1 MLEWRNG
8 TLILFDKLRQVFD
21 QSNKIRVVFYKLFS
35 KKTLK
40 PILKNSLKFPGEC
53 VYIANAKID
62 IVTVLKMSPK
72 QTFFKNIAHIY
83 LLSFC
88 SNFDVKINHYICSV
102 CVAFARLHIT
112 DLRFWFCAGDH
123 SFSTQANF
131 FEKVTFLPP
140 DTQTYVCVSMANKC
154 FFFGK
159 LCVRTKWMTP
169 NPDHVLSEVSWEKTS
184 SKSK

>member
-1 MLEWRNG
+1 
-8 TLILFDKLRQVFD
+8 
-21 QSNKIRVVFYKLFS
+21 
-35 KKTLK
+35 
-40 PILKNSLKFPGEC
+40 
-53 VYIANAKID
+53 
-62 IVTVLKMSPK
+62 MSPK

-140 DTQTYVCVSMANKC
+140 DTQTYVCVSMVNKC
-154 FFFGK
+154 FFSVNFAYVLNEWPQTLITFYLRFPEKKPPVKVNRAYVLLYATHVTK
-159 LCVRTKWMTP
+159 LIHWYHHYYRLKSIHPETDLGLLQYPRWST
-169 NPDHVLSEVSWEKTS
+169 LWWWLIAVSV
-184 SKSK
+184 

>member
-8 TLILFDKLRQVFD
+8 TLTPFDKLRQIFD
-21 QSNKIRVVFYKLFS
+21 QSNKIRIVFYKLFS

-40 PILKNSLKFPGEC
+40 PILKTSLKFPGEC

-88 SNFDVKINHYICSV
+88 SNFDVKINYCIRYL
-102 CVAFARLHIT
+102 CVAFAQLHIT
-112 DLRFWFCAGDH
+112 DLRFRFCAGDH
-123 SFSTQANF
+123 SFSAQARF
-131 FEKVTFLPP
+131 FEKLTFLPP
-140 DTQTYVCVSMANKC
+140 HTHKW
-154 FFFGK
+154 FFF
-159 LCVRTKWMTP
+159 R
-169 NPDHVLSEVSWEKTS
+169 
-184 SKSK
+184 